1 MTTIFYYNE
10 EQKKMA
16 EASREALQPSGRF
29 PRLIATKILP
39 ATAFYPAE
47 EYHQEYYRK
56 NNIRYKMYSRESGRE
71 DFIKKYWG

>member
-47 EYHQEYYRK
+47 EYH
-56 NNIRYKMYSRESGRE
+56 
-71 DFIKKYWG
+71 